1 MATARK
7 TSSSRSTTK
16 KSSTGSSSDS
26 NKTTSKQTS
35 AKKTSAD
42 KATSAPRKRTSAPR
56 AEAPKRKGAQQLAAE
71 ASRQLLELTGKEPE
85 GITGLRRSDDGWVVQ
100 VEVLELSRVPN
111 TTDVLATYEVE
122 VDSDGEL
129 LEYRRV
135 HRYVRGVPGE
145 DGR

>member
-7 TSSSRSTTK
+7 TTSSRSTAK
-16 KSSTGSSSDS
+16 KSSSGSSSGS
-26 NKTTSKQTS
+26 KKAASKTTSKKADGKQPGS
-35 AKKTSAD
+35 AARRLS
-42 KATSAPRKRTSAPR
+42 SAPR

-71 ASRQLLELTGKEPE
+71 ASRQLLELTGKDPE
-85 GITGLRRSDDGWVVQ
+85 GITGLRRSDDGWLVQ
-100 VEVLELSRVPN
+100 VEVLELSRIPN

-122 VDSDGEL
+122 VDSDGDL

>member
-7 TSSSRSTTK
+7 TSSSRSTAKKSSSGSSGDSAKKTTSK
-16 KSSTGSSSDS
+16 KSST
-26 NKTTSKQTS
+26 
-35 AKKTSAD
+35 
-42 KATSAPRKRTSAPR
+42 PRKRSSAPR

-71 ASRQLLELTGKEPE
+71 AARQLLELTGKDPE
-85 GITGLRRSDDGWVVQ
+85 GISGLRRSDDGWVVQ
-100 VEVLELSRVPN
+100 VEVLELSRIPN

-129 LEYRRV
+129 MEYRRV

>member
-7 TSSSRSTTK
+7 TSSSRSPAKKSSSGSSGDSAK
-16 KSSTGSSSDS
+16 KSST
-26 NKTTSKQTS
+26 
-35 AKKTSAD
+35 
-42 KATSAPRKRTSAPR
+42 PRKRSSAPR
-56 AEAPKRKGAQQLAAE
+56 AEAPQRKGAQQLAAE
-71 ASRQLLELTGKEPE
+71 ATRQLLEMTGKAPE
-85 GITGLRRSDDGWVVQ
+85 GISGLRRSDDGWLVQ
-100 VEVLELSRVPN
+100 VEVLELSRIPN

>member
-7 TSSSRSTTK
+7 TGSSRSTAKKSSSGSSVDSAEKSASKTSVSSSTPAK
-16 KSSTGSSSDS
+16 KSST
-26 NKTTSKQTS
+26 
-35 AKKTSAD
+35 
-42 KATSAPRKRTSAPR
+42 PRKRSSAPR
-56 AEAPKRKGAQQLAAE
+56 AEAPKRKGAQQLAGE
-71 ASRQLLELTGKEPE
+71 AARQLLELTGKDAE
-85 GITGLRRSDDGWVVQ
+85 GISGLRRSDDGWVVQ
-100 VEVLELSRVPN
+100 VEVLELSRIPN

-129 LEYRRV
+129 MEYRRV

>member
-7 TSSSRSTTK
+7 TSSSRSTAKKSSSGSSGDSAKKTTAK
-16 KSSTGSSSDS
+16 KSST
-26 NKTTSKQTS
+26 
-35 AKKTSAD
+35 
-42 KATSAPRKRTSAPR
+42 PRKRSSAPR
-56 AEAPKRKGAQQLAAE
+56 AEAPKRKGAQQLASE
-71 ASRQLLELTGKEPE
+71 AARQLLELTGKDPE
-85 GITGLRRSDDGWVVQ
+85 GISGLRRSDDGWVVQ
-100 VEVLELSRVPN
+100 VEVLELSRIPN

-129 LEYRRV
+129 MEYRRV